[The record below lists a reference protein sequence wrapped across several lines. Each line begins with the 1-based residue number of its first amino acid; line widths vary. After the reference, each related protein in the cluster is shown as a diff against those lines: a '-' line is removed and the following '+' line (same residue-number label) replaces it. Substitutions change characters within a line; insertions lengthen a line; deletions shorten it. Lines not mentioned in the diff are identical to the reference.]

1 MWIVLIYSA
10 NSVVAVMNNS
20 SFFRI
25 VVGYRFDFLEHEEH
39 EWTVS

>member
-1 MWIVLIYSA
+1 
-10 NSVVAVMNNS
+10 MNNS

-39 EWTVS
+39 EWTVSWWMYDD